1 MLYRVLADIVVL
13 VHFLWIV
20 FLFFGALLGVRYR
33 AAKVL
38 HIIGLGYAL
47 VLHAFGWYCPLTH
60 IEIWARRQHEPELA
74 YAGSFVIHYL
84 EELIYFT
91 LPNSSLLLVTLLL
104 CAFNA
109 WYYLRDRTARKK
121 TRTEIR

>member
-1 MLYRVLADIVVL
+1 MLYRFIADIAVL

-20 FLFFGALLGVRYR
+20 FLFFGAFAGVRYR
-33 AAKVL
+33 AVKVV

-60 IEIWARRQHEPELA
+60 VEAWARRQHDPELV
-74 YAGSFVIHYL
+74 YAGSFIIHYL

-91 LPNSSLLLVTLLL
+91 LPDSFLLLFTIIL

-109 WYYLRDRTARKK
+109 WYYFRKGK
-121 TRTEIR
+121 GKGKGRIAP